1 MARSTTTSKTPSTR
15 SKTGTTSKTAAPKTT
30 PKTAAAKAA
39 TSVSTSTST
48 STSTTAATPSLA
60 AAPAAIAP
68 ELNVVGDVTAKLTTG
83 EMKKRELIKAVVARS
98 GTRQKF
104 AKPVVEAML
113 AILGETLVEGRELT
127 LPPMGKVKIQRQ
139 KTVSGGTVTVMK
151 LRRTAN
157 MVAQTTT
164 PSDDETGAEKAAD
177 DDNEALADPEE

>member
-15 SKTGTTSKTAAPKTT
+15 SKTAASKTT

-39 TSVSTSTST
+39 TSVSTST
-48 STSTTAATPSLA
+48 TAATPSLA
-60 AAPAAIAP
+60 AAPAAITP
-68 ELNVVGDVTAKLTTG
+68 ELKVVGDVTAKLTTG

-164 PSDDETGAEKAAD
+164 PSEDETGAEKAAD

>member
-15 SKTGTTSKTAAPKTT
+15 SKTAASKTT

-39 TSVSTSTST
+39 TSVSTST
-48 STSTTAATPSLA
+48 TAATPSLA
-60 AAPAAIAP
+60 AAPAAITP
-68 ELNVVGDVTAKLTTG
+68 ELKVVGDVTAKLTTG

>member
-15 SKTGTTSKTAAPKTT
+15 SKTGMTTKTAAPKTT

-39 TSVSTSTST
+39 TSASTST
-48 STSTTAATPSLA
+48 STSTTATTPSVA
-60 AAPAAIAP
+60 AAPAAITP
-68 ELNVVGDVTAKLTTG
+68 ELKVVGDITAKLTTG

>member
-15 SKTGTTSKTAAPKTT
+15 SKTAASKTT

-48 STSTTAATPSLA
+48 STTAATPSLA
-60 AAPAAIAP
+60 AAPAAITP
-68 ELNVVGDVTAKLTTG
+68 ELKVVGDVTAKLTTG

>member
-15 SKTGTTSKTAAPKTT
+15 SKTGMTTKTAAPKTT

-39 TSVSTSTST
+39 TSA
-48 STSTTAATPSLA
+48 STSTTATTPSVA
-60 AAPAAIAP
+60 AAPAAITP
-68 ELNVVGDVTAKLTTG
+68 ELKVVGDITAKLTTG

-164 PSDDETGAEKAAD
+164 PSADETGAEKAAD